1 MTSYDP
7 FQHLEELGAVVHLV
21 PSSVLRDVHGTSC
34 SGLTLFS
41 RTPVVVLLDNLML
54 AHEERST
61 EAHEAVHVE
70 RGPSPRWATALEEA
84 AVDRIAALRLIST
97 DELLEAVR
105 GADSLQDMAYT
116 LNVDYRMVAARIACL
131 SRDEE
136 RRLYRLFDAPSAGVL
151 TRSQLSRH
159 EAFSIR
165 NTSLTRR
172 VPLRRARPAKS

>member
-1 MTSYDP
+1 MTPTTLFSILKSLARLSTS
-7 FQHLEELGAVVHLV
+7 FRVASCE
-21 PSSVLRDVHGTSC
+21 DVHGTSC

-61 EAHEAVHVE
+61 AAHEAVHVE

-105 GADSLQDMAYT
+105 WG
-116 LNVDYRMVAARIACL
+116 
-131 SRDEE
+131 
-136 RRLYRLFDAPSAGVL
+136 
-151 TRSQLSRH
+151 
-159 EAFSIR
+159 
-165 NTSLTRR
+165 
-172 VPLRRARPAKS
+172 